1 MCEIEVLRIVP
12 LHGVCVSSCM
22 MSDVVTLDA
31 VTGIAVITNYELMN
45 E

>member
-12 LHGVCVSSCM
+12 APECVSSCM

-31 VTGIAVITNYELMN
+31 VTGIAVITNYGLMN

>member
-12 LHGVCVSSCM
+12 APECVSSCM
-22 MSDVVTLDA
+22 MSDVVTLDT